1 MTVLCCAVS
10 IYAGPDLFRRVQT
23 VVISSIKLQAE
34 QADGRLSR
42 EVLEGL
48 GGGQGGGGGG
58 RKGPYSIAP
67 SAPDPVL
74 H

>member
-34 QADGRLSR
+34 QADGRVSR
-42 EVLEGL
+42 EVLEG
-48 GGGQGGGGGG
+48 G
-58 RKGPYSIAP
+58 RKGEGEGGKEGGRGPI
-67 SAPDPVL
+67 L
-74 H
+74 

>member
-34 QADGRLSR
+34 QADGRVSR
-42 EVLEGL
+42 EVLEG
-48 GGGQGGGGGG
+48 G
-58 RKGPYSIAP
+58 RKGGWGGGKEGGRGPI
-67 SAPDPVL
+67 L
-74 H
+74 

>member
-10 IYAGPDLFRRVQT
+10 IYAGPDLFRPVQT

-34 QADGRLSR
+34 QADGRVSQ
-42 EVLEGL
+42 EALEGL
-48 GGGQGGGGGG
+48 GGSGGGG